1 MLPVSLVTAS
11 HFCHKKLGKTTHIAV
26 REARIRLDSPI
37 SYSDLHPRRNT
48 CIPDLENPSSEKKLR
63 FGKDKNCDYISFVAA
78 FQCPL
83 PLRGGQT
90 RDYQKTSSFMP
101 S

>member
-1 MLPVSLVTAS
+1 MLLVSLVTAS
-11 HFCHKKLGKTTHIAV
+11 HSCHKKLGKTTHIAV

-63 FGKDKNCDYISFVAA
+63 FGKDKNCDLRPSSVP
-78 FQCPL
+78 CRLGWTNLGL
-83 PLRGGQT
+83 PKNIEFHAGL
-90 RDYQKTSSFMP
+90 
-101 S
+101 